1 MPRSIRRVRS
11 VEPRPSRNGEGG
23 RTSTS
28 SGGTAPTALA
38 VEEVDVDQEG
48 AAGDHLAGTAAT
60 REQAWAV
67 AARADRGAD
76 DAHGGDGGG
85 AGQYPAGNTGDGDR
99 GGLDLA
105 AQHRG
110 LGHGRR
116 LGKPADR
123 VDGVLG
129 GGVFLGDDFPIKVVV
144 AH

>member
-1 MPRSIRRVRS
+1 RPEGVAAPRRA
-11 VEPRPSRNGEGG
+11 VEDAAGRGEGQPERASVAG
-23 RTSTS
+23 H
-28 SGGTAPTALA
+28 GALT
-38 VEEVDVDQEG
+38 VEQVDVDQEG

-60 REQAWAV
+60 RQQARAA

-85 AGQYPAGNTGDGDR
+85 AGQNPAGNSGDGDR
-99 GGLDLA
+99 GGLHLA

-110 LGHGRR
+110 RGRGRR